1 MREGLQTER
10 MRKTK
15 ADEIGG
21 LPRTAAGGPLCVK
34 QSRKEDREGMKYLVT
49 AKEMR
54 QYDANTAEKI
64 GISPEVLMERA
75 ALKALEA
82 VERYCGEKKG
92 TAFVLAGMGNN
103 GGDGLALARLLCERG
118 FAVEVMDVGDR
129 GRASALREKQG
140 RILESY
146 PVKTVTR
153 PGRQEYT
160 VVIDA
165 MFGIGLSRA
174 PEGVFREA
182 VELVNGL
189 DSYKIALDLPS
200 GVDSDTGRV
209 PGCAVRA
216 DETVTFAFCKRGL
229 MMYPGCEYAGTVTV
243 ADIGIG
249 ERSFFGEE
257 PGMVLCDGTAKSLLP
272 PRRADGNKGT
282 FGKVLLIAGSRNMAG
297 AAVLSAKAAYR
308 IGAGMVKVITPE
320 ENRVILQKTVPEAL
334 LGTEADLGK
343 SAEWADVIAFGPGV
357 GKGGEA
363 LACLEKVLG
372 ESDRPVVLDADG
384 LNLLA
389 ESRPLQELTAEQG
402 RAGRTFVLTP
412 HPGELARLTG
422 EPVAGLKEDPAGF
435 GLRLAERLHAV
446 VAAKDARTFICAE
459 KRPVCLSLGGGS
471 GMATA
476 GSGDVLTGVIAG
488 LMAQGMGAYEAAC
501 AGVRLHGLA
510 GERVSA
516 RIGEHACM
524 AGDLAD
530 ALANL

>member
-1 MREGLQTER
+1 
-10 MRKTK
+10 
-15 ADEIGG
+15 
-21 LPRTAAGGPLCVK
+21 
-34 QSRKEDREGMKYLVT
+34 MKYLVT
-49 AKEMR
+49 AAEMR
-54 QYDANTAEKI
+54 RYDSNTSEKI

-82 VERYCGEKKG
+82 VERYCREKKG
-92 TAFVLAGMGNN
+92 TAFVLAGTGNN
-103 GGDGLALARLLCERG
+103 GGDGLALARLLCGRG
-118 FAVEVMDVGDR
+118 FSVEVMCVGDR
-129 GRASALREKQG
+129 RKATALWKKQS
-140 RILESY
+140 RILKSY
-146 PVKTVTR
+146 PVKTVTGPSR
-153 PGRQEYT
+153 REYT

-174 PEGVFREA
+174 PEGVFRRG

-189 DSYKIALDLPS
+189 EGYKIALDLPS
-200 GVDSDTGRV
+200 GVDSDTGKV

-229 MMYPGCEYAGTVTV
+229 MMYPGCEYAGKVTV

-249 ERSFFGEE
+249 AESFFGED
-257 PGMVLCDGTAKSLLP
+257 PGMILCDGTAKSLLP

-297 AAVLSAKAAYR
+297 AAVLSARAAYR

-320 ENRVILQKTVPEAL
+320 ENRVILQKAVPEAL
-334 LGTEADLGK
+334 LGTEADLEE
-343 SAEWADVIAFGPGV
+343 SMEWADVIAFGPGV

-363 LACLEKVLG
+363 LACLEKTLG
-372 ESDRPVVLDADG
+372 ESDRPMVLDADG

-402 RAGRTFVLTP
+402 RAGRAFVLTP

-422 EPVAGLKEDPAGF
+422 ESVAGLKEDPAGF

-446 VAAKDARTFICAE
+446 VAAKDARTFVCAE
-459 KRPVCLSLGGGS
+459 NRPVCLSLGGGS

-488 LMAQGMGAYEAAC
+488 LMAQGMKPYEAAC

-510 GERVSA
+510 GEKVSA
-516 RIGEHACM
+516 GIGEHACM

-530 ALANL
+530 ALAVL